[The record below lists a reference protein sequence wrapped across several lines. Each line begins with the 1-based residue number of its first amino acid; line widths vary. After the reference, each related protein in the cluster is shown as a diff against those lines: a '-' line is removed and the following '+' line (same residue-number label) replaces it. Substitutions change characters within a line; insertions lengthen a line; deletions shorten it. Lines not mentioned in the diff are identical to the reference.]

1 MNKFKH
7 TYGVRTVANDVSF
20 VYTGAQ
26 SPNFIWKVRTELV
39 SQTPVSWFMIPDDP
53 IRRRPPPATKKKM
66 HIYLHVIFHN
76 VFARTHAM
84 YGKCSQSFTSMLAVK
99 VLWIVWRRIAIGFH
113 RTSLSKEKVLYL
125 FVQVY
130 GWLLLS
136 SCFYRA
142 DDTSVHWAFQVLSST
157 DMMPNNTI
165 FAVLPTLNGSKT
177 TMLIGWVVC
186 VCW

>member
-1 MNKFKH
+1 MSLLY
-7 TYGVRTVANDVSF
+7 TQALRVRTSFGRFALSLFRRHQYHGLWSLTIRYAVA
-20 VYTGAQ
+20 
-26 SPNFIWKVRTELV
+26 L
-39 SQTPVSWFMIPDDP
+39 
-53 IRRRPPPATKKKM
+53 PPPPKKM

-99 VLWIVWRRIAIGFH
+99 ALWIAWRRIAIGFH

-125 FVQVY
+125 FDQVY

-142 DDTSVHWAFQVLSST
+142 DDTYVHWAFQVLSST

>member
-1 MNKFKH
+1 MSLLY
-7 TYGVRTVANDVSF
+7 TQALRVRTSFGRFGLSLFRRHQYHGLWSLTIRYAVA
-20 VYTGAQ
+20 
-26 SPNFIWKVRTELV
+26 L
-39 SQTPVSWFMIPDDP
+39 
-53 IRRRPPPATKKKM
+53 PPPPKKM

-99 VLWIVWRRIAIGFH
+99 ALWIAWRRIAIGFH

-136 SCFYRA
+136 NCFYRA
-142 DDTSVHWAFQVLSST
+142 DDTSVHWAFQGLSST
-157 DMMPNNTI
+157 DMMSNNTI

>member
-1 MNKFKH
+1 MSLLY
-7 TYGVRTVANDVSF
+7 TQALRVRTSFGRFALSLFRRHQYHGLWSLMIWYAVA
-20 VYTGAQ
+20 
-26 SPNFIWKVRTELV
+26 L
-39 SQTPVSWFMIPDDP
+39 
-53 IRRRPPPATKKKM
+53 PPPPKKNAYIYM
-66 HIYLHVIFHN
+66 HAIFHN
-76 VFARTHAM
+76 LSACTHAM
-84 YGKCSQSFTSMLAVK
+84 YGKCSQSLTSTSAVK
-99 VLWIVWRRIAIGFH
+99 ALWKAWRRIAIGFH

-136 SCFYRA
+136 NCFYRA

-165 FAVLPTLNGSKT
+165 FAVLPTLNGSKI